1 MDYEEYKED
10 ENGELTITNAKK
22 MKNLQVDVLPCVI
35 HECDGKE
42 VSLNGWFNMYRRQK
56 DGTATSMFRGRP
68 LQGKTYKDT
77 NFYLMKE
84 DKLNEDAL
92 KATAKVTE
100 FTNWVV
106 QPLVEDRM
114 TAFVEQVPALMA
126 ALHET

>member
-42 VSLNGWFNMYRRQK
+42 VSLNGWFNMYRRQRRNCYL
-56 DGTATSMFRGRP
+56 DVPRP
-68 LQGKTYKDT
+68 PSQGKTYKDT

-106 QPLVEDRM
+106 QVKATSRKQEM
-114 TAFVEQVPALMA
+114 N
-126 ALHET
+126 